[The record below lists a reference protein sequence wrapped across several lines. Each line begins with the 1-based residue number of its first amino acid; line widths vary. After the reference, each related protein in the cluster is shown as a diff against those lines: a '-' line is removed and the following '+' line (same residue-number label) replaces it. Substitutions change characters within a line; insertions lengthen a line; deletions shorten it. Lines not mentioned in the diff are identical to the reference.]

1 MTKANKT
8 LFIVCGVAT
17 VTLCLS
23 ASAWACPWCDGE
35 PAGVNR
41 VRDGIFN
48 ETFLMRAAAVLAPFP
63 VFSGIVALIY
73 FGPPKIRLFKND

>member
-8 LFIVCGVAT
+8 LLIVCGVAA

-23 ASAWACPWCDGE
+23 TSTWACPWCDGG
-35 PAGVNR
+35 ATGVNR

-63 VFSGIVALIY
+63 LFAGIVALIY
-73 FGPPKIRLFKND
+73 FGPPKIRLFKKD

>member
-1 MTKANKT
+1 MTEANKT
-8 LFIVCGVAT
+8 LLIVCGVAA

-23 ASAWACPWCDGE
+23 TSAWACPWCDGGATGLN
-35 PAGVNR
+35 P

-48 ETFLMRAAAVLAPFP
+48 KTFLMRAAAVLAPFP
-63 VFSGIVALIY
+63 VFTGIVALIY